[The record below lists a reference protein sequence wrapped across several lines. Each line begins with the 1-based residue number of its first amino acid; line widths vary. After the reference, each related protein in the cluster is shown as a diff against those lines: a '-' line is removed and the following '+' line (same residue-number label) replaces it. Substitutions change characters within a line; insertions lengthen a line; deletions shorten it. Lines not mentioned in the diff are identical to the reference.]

1 MSDVKQIRD
10 RIDER
15 LAHEADWTVPF
26 LFDDIREDFP
36 NADEE
41 EFDEVYYEELKKKID
56 TLPLETLEQIM
67 AEQATGTSSNQNFV
81 LQNIIE
87 EKLGKGGS
95 PSREE

>member
-1 MSDVKQIRD
+1 
-10 RIDER
+10 
-15 LAHEADWTVPF
+15 
-26 LFDDIREDFP
+26 
-36 NADEE
+36 
-41 EFDEVYYEELKKKID
+41 
-56 TLPLETLEQIM
+56 M